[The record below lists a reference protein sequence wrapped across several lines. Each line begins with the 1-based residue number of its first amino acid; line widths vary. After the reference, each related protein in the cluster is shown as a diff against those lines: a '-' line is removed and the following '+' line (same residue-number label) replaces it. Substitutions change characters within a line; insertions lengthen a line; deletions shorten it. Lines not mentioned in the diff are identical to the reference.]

1 MGDTRDITHF
11 LEIGMDVTGIARLS
25 TSIAE
30 TGTKQEVDIAIL
42 KRAQQIES
50 STATQLIEA
59 IRPSPTVTGSNLPP
73 HLGNNINTVA

>member
-1 MGDTRDITHF
+1 
-11 LEIGMDVTGIARLS
+11 MDVTGIGRLS

-59 IRPSPTVTGSNLPP
+59 IQPSQTVTGSNLPP
-73 HLGNNINTVA
+73 HLGNNINTTA

>member
-1 MGDTRDITHF
+1 
-11 LEIGMDVTGIARLS
+11 MDVSSIAKLA

-50 STATQLIEA
+50 STATQLIDA
-59 IRPSPTVTGSNLPP
+59 IKAAPTVQNLPSNL
-73 HLGNNINTVA
+73 GNTINTTA

>member
-1 MGDTRDITHF
+1 
-11 LEIGMDVTGIARLS
+11 MDVAGIAKLA

-30 TGTKQEVDIAIL
+30 TGNKQEVAMAVL

-59 IRPSPTVTGSNLPP
+59 LQATPATSNLPP
-73 HLGNNINTVA
+73 HLGTKINTTA